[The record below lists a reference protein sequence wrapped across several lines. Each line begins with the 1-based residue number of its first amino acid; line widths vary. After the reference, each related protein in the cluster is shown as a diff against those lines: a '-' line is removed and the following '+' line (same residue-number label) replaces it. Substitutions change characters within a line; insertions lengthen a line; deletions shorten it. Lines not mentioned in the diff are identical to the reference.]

1 MLDNR
6 KFLGQSEA
14 CRKASVFNRVGI
26 NDIFM
31 ACLRTPPIWVF
42 LIPTTSV
49 CKVLA
54 ERLGREGIV
63 RAESTA
69 AYWVFDFELCE
80 VLEVAQHCLLY
91 SI

>member
-1 MLDNR
+1 MT
-6 KFLGQSEA
+6 FLWHVSEHHQ
-14 CRKASVFNRVGI
+14 FG
-26 NDIFM
+26 F
-31 ACLRTPPIWVF
+31 F